1 MVIHP
6 YMLPAKQPFSQES
19 PSKSAPTGIYFQI
32 CTVTTTKEMGS
43 KIAEL
48 LALLLH
54 PFLPQ
59 TLTPQILMYHLV
71 RGINRALCGS
81 D

>member
-6 YMLPAKQPFSQES
+6 YTLPAKQPFSNES

-32 CTVTTTKEMGS
+32 CTVITTKEMGS
-43 KIAEL
+43 KAAEL
-48 LALLLH
+48 PALLH
-54 PFLPQ
+54 PLSPQ
-59 TLTPQILMYHLV
+59 TFSPQILLYHLV
-71 RGINRALCGS
+71 RGTNRALCGS